1 MRISWRYPHFC
12 ILFCKSVQSVQGRT
26 AFARRR
32 NKSTITTIVGQ
43 NKKLS
48 YHACRGLAKFLFAS
62 SQKCDS
68 PLEVTRFE
76 FTIKSCRCTKT
87 CEGVGTSDFCKAE
100 IVPFPYNSEIITNSE
115 HGLIAPTDIRD
126 SLFLRKIAP
135 LFAYLHCAQGQKC
148 GADFILR
155 YHFHLISDFYM
166 LFFIKSAPCRL
177 APNEALPHTPLGALP
192 LDPQWVAPLDPD
204 QGRVPGPF
212 ARFARCLGAA
222 LLIPHSS
229 FLPPHSSLNPLLT
242 QSTPHLTLLYPNIIQ
257 TIHLTRR

>member
-1 MRISWRYPHFC
+1 MATN
-12 ILFCKSVQSVQGRT
+12 LQGRT

-100 IVPFPYNSEIITNSE
+100 IVPLPYNSEIITNSE
-115 HGLIAPTDIRD
+115 HERTAFAPTDIWD

-135 LFAYLHCAQGQKC
+135 LFAYIRFAMGQKS
-148 GADFILR
+148 GADLILR
-155 YHFHLISDFYM
+155 YHFHLISYFY
-166 LFFIKSAPCRL
+166 LLLILQSAPCRL
-177 APNEALPHTPLGALP
+177 APNEALPQTPLGALP
-192 LDPQWVAPLDPD
+192 LDPTSPLAPGLSV
-204 QGRVPGPF
+204 RF
-212 ARFARCLGAA
+212 ISRFARCFILLYACNLLWSA
-222 LLIPHSS
+222 MLIPHSS
-229 FLPPHSSLNPLLT
+229 FLIPHFSPPH
-242 QSTPHLTLLYPNIIQ
+242 
-257 TIHLTRR
+257 